1 MKRATP
7 VLHESIKL
15 SFRDWIG
22 LSHYLQRNQQR
33 IYDAICCNWFILLK
47 RAKLFLRLIKAH
59 VIKMYERVEV

>member
-22 LSHYLQRNQQR
+22 LSQYLQRNQQR
-33 IYDAICCNWFILLK
+33 IYDAICYNWFILLK

-59 VIKMYERVEV
+59 VIKM

>member
-22 LSHYLQRNQQR
+22 LSQYLQRDQQR
-33 IYDAICCNWFILLK
+33 IYEAIYCNWFMLLK
-47 RAKLFLRLIKAH
+47 RATLFLRLMKAH
-59 VIKMYERVEV
+59 VIKMYERMEV